1 MYPEYPSKR
10 DSDILSF
17 RYLPPVAWVSE
28 AAVSENENGGKP
40 RRLAHLQ
47 QGEPGQL
54 NTAYCPDSFA
64 AMESNATDSSPPM
77 GMGSQATLIWNRV
90 WSKKAECKGI
100 PKKQGLLA
108 EEAQCRS

>member
-1 MYPEYPSKR
+1 MYPVYPRKR

-47 QGEPGQL
+47 QGEAGQL
-54 NTAYCPDSFA
+54 NMAYCPDSFA
-64 AMESNATDSSPPM
+64 AMESNETDSLPPM
-77 GMGSQATLIWNRV
+77 GMGSQATLIWNGVMEQKGRV
-90 WSKKAECKGI
+90 
-100 PKKQGLLA
+100 
-108 EEAQCRS
+108 